1 MIALVVELNK
11 TVEEVVSKPDSTSLE
26 VVIADCGVVIVV
38 KGVFVFVKGQYVV
51 YTMITPLDVVVTVE
65 TIAVVV
71 ESTHDEPSQK
81 DVVSTVVSE
90 GLSGESEVTED
101 D

>member
-1 MIALVVELNK
+1 MLVVELNE

-81 DVVSTVVSE
+81 DVVSTVISE
-90 GLSGESEVTED
+90 GSSGEREVNED